1 MNLSRCKPENKRRDA
16 ACDHKHP
23 VEYAKSCTGKAI
35 NNILDALDLYSGDE
49 NNGMDVPK
57 DICYETTD
65 NKTDEDI
72 FNAKSICF
80 YQ

>member
-1 MNLSRCKPENKRRDA
+1 M
-16 ACDHKHP
+16 
-23 VEYAKSCTGKAI
+23 